1 MSTKPGQLH
10 LITYGGRLDSADFL
24 LTRDR
29 LKGVP
34 TLTPDNRVMFLYDSV
49 NEASRSAYQSIRSG
63 RPAGRSHFDMYL
75 HDSGGAGA
83 NTLSYVKEPCSWRD
97 TRGQFFLNITPVDPD
112 DLAED
117 LAQRGFESRNFDF
130 FDESGLRFH
139 GVCMVTVDL
148 PDYEIA
154 SITTGQLAPRLIS
167 GEDED
172 RSWEASFNLGE

>member
-1 MSTKPGQLH
+1 
-10 LITYGGRLDSADFL
+10 
-24 LTRDR
+24 
-29 LKGVP
+29 
-34 TLTPDNRVMFLYDSV
+34 MFLYDSASLI
-49 NEASRSAYQSIRSG
+49 EASWSAYQSIRSG

-75 HDSGGAGA
+75 HGSGGTGA
-83 NTLSYVKEPCSWRD
+83 NTLSYVKEPCSRRD
-97 TRGQFFLNITPVDPD
+97 ARGPFFLNITPVDPD

-130 FDESGLRFH
+130 HDESGLRFY

-148 PDYEIA
+148 PDYKIA

-167 GEDED
+167 VEDED